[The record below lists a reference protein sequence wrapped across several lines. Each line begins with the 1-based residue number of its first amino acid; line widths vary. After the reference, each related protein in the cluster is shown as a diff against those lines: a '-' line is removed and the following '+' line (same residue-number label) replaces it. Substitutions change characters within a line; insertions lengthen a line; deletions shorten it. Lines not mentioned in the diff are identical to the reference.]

1 MNKISRAI
9 SFGDM
14 MKWRFLF
21 CLFILSV
28 NGYAQEKT
36 VSGIV
41 FDKNSKDRIAGVDV
55 RNITTGQ
62 AVYDNLKGEFK
73 IDAKTGDRLV
83 FTKQEFLADT
93 LRVVSNT
100 AVAVYLTPSTIR
112 LKQVTIHDTLL
123 SPEKRLA
130 ATKLDYSKIYGSL
143 SYSDFLTSPSSGGAG
158 ISIDALYNSI
168 SKSGRNAEHLR
179 QIIEKDYQQN
189 VIDYRF
195 NRTTVGSI
203 TGLKDEKLT
212 EFMQRYRPGYY
223 LTKTATDYE
232 FIASI
237 KANYKRFVR
246 NPRRYSLQ
254 SLKAK

>member
-1 MNKISRAI
+1 MNKNSRAI

-14 MKWRFLF
+14 MKWRFFL

-28 NGYAQEKT
+28 KGYAQERT
-36 VSGIV
+36 ASGIV
-41 FDKNSKDRIAGVDV
+41 FDKNTKDRIASVSV
-55 RNITTGQ
+55 RNLATGLV
-62 AVYDNLKGEFK
+62 VYNNLKGEFK
-73 IDAKTGDRLV
+73 INARPGDQLI
-83 FTKQEFLADT
+83 FSKQEFQPDT
-93 LRVVSNT
+93 LKVLNS
-100 AVAVYLTPSTIR
+100 AAIAVYLMPSTIR

-130 ATKLDYSKIYGSL
+130 ATKADYSKIYGSL
-143 SYSDFLTSPSSGGAG
+143 AYNDFLTTPSSGGAG
-158 ISIDALYNSI
+158 LSIDALYNAF

-179 QIIEKDYQQN
+179 QIIENDYQQN
-189 VIDYRF
+189 VIDFRF
-195 NRTTVGSI
+195 NRTTVASI
-203 TGLKDEKLT
+203 TGLKDERLT
-212 EFMQRYRPGYY
+212 QFMQRYRPGYY

-254 SLKAK
+254 GLKAK